1 MTGPTAVTLTGGM
14 AYVVEA
20 KLNLR
25 NDPSK
30 DPGPFRA
37 MGIPYKAPK

>member
-1 MTGPTAVTLTGGM
+1 MPGIAAVTLAGGM

-25 NDPSK
+25 NDATK

>member
-1 MTGPTAVTLTGGM
+1 VAVTVAGGM
-14 AYVVEA
+14 AYVVEG

-30 DPGPFRA
+30 DPGPFRVI
-37 MGIPYKAPK
+37 GVPYQSGK